1 MTLLSIITVVKDD
14 ADGFCRTRDSLARQ
28 RPAEQTSAGLE
39 WLVIDSS
46 GDADGNGGGKGDG
59 VPALLSKNA
68 APPST
73 YHWTPPA
80 GVYQAMNVG
89 LDQAKGDYVLFLNA
103 GDELFDS
110 TTVSVIQSYLER
122 DRPLWLFGQVC
133 FVSENGNRVTPP
145 PMDYP
150 RERDASFS
158 RGRFPPHQGTIV
170 KRQALIDSG
179 GFDTSY
185 RIAADYATCLRLVQ
199 QQDPVIIGETIAVF
213 YEGGLSTNA
222 WRVSMREFHRARRD
236 ILRPRGAA
244 AVREWVNTQLGVAKA
259 ALYRRLVK

>member
-1 MTLLSIITVVKDD
+1 MVLLSLITVVKDD
-14 ADGFCRTRDSLARQ
+14 TEGFQRTLESVTM
-28 RPAEQTSAGLE
+28 QTMATTEVACLE
-39 WLVIDSS
+39 WLVIDGSNEQS
-46 GDADGNGGGKGDG
+46 A
-59 VPALLSKNA
+59 VPALLATANNPNA
-68 APPST
+68 RCQWSAPQ
-73 YHWTPPA
+73 
-80 GVYQAMNVG
+80 GVYPAMNTG
-89 LDQAKGDYVLFLNA
+89 LAQATGDYVLFLNA
-103 GDELFDS
+103 GDELSDP
-110 TTVSVIQSYLER
+110 TTAETIITTLQR

-145 PMDYP
+145 PMDYA
-150 RERDASFS
+150 REREASFS

-170 KRQALIDSG
+170 KRQALIDNG

-185 RIAADYATCLRLVQ
+185 RIAADYAACLRLVQ
-199 QQDPVIIGETIAVF
+199 QQDPVVIGETIAVF

-222 WRVSMREFHRARRD
+222 WRESMREFHRARRD

>member
-1 MTLLSIITVVKDD
+1 MVLLSLITVVKDD
-14 ADGFCRTRDSLARQ
+14 TEGFQRTLESVTM
-28 RPAEQTSAGLE
+28 QTMATTEVACLE
-39 WLVIDSS
+39 WLVIDGSNEQS
-46 GDADGNGGGKGDG
+46 A
-59 VPALLSKNA
+59 VPALLAIADNPNTRCQWS
-68 APPST
+68 APQ
-73 YHWTPPA
+73 
-80 GVYQAMNVG
+80 GVYPAMNTG
-89 LDQAKGDYVLFLNA
+89 LAQATGDYVLFLNA
-103 GDELFDS
+103 GDELSDP
-110 TTVSVIQSYLER
+110 TTAETIITTLQR

-145 PMDYP
+145 PMDYA
-150 RERDASFS
+150 REREASFS

-170 KRQALIDSG
+170 KRQALIDNG

-185 RIAADYATCLRLVQ
+185 RIAADYAACLRLVQ
-199 QQDPVIIGETIAVF
+199 QQDPVVIDETIAVF

-222 WRVSMREFHRARRD
+222 WRESMREFHRARRD